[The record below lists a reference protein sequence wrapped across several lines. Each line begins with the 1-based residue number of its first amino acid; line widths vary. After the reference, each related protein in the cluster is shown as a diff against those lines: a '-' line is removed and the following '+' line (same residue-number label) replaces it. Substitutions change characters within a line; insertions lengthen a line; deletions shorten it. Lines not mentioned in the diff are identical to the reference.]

1 MDENNLILVE
11 QFCSDCDINFSFIKT
26 LNEYGVIEIV
36 VLDDK
41 KYILNEQLKTLERAI
56 QFHYELNINVEGIDV
71 IHNLLYQI
79 NDLQEELRVTK
90 NKLKA
95 FKVNEQTDDRFQ

>member
-1 MDENNLILVE
+1 METNKLILVE
-11 QFCSDCDINFSFIKT
+11 QFCSNCDVNFSFINA

-56 QFHYELNINVEGIDV
+56 QFHYELNINIEGIDV
-71 IHNLLYQI
+71 IHNLLHQI
-79 NDLQEELRVTK
+79 DDLQEELRVTK
-90 NKLKA
+90 NKLKT
-95 FKVNEQTDDRFQ
+95 FKIEV